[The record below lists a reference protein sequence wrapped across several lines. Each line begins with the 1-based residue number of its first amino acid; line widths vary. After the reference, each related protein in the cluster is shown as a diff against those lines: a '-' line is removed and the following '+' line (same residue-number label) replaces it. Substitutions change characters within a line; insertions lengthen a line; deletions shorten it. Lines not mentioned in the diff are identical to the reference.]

1 MKLDLVKPVAIS
13 LEPESQSI
21 ESTKDSSPPE
31 PSCSWCKG
39 STFSESQTEESGTRV
54 SESWQ
59 VLNWISSMEIGAF
72 CFRCLVTK
80 KKEYGEG
87 NIAFFFLSLKQESWV
102 WSVWNFR
109 VSSNFC
115 CGFGLRDENENALS
129 NLNLV
134 TVGGNVT
141 VTILFGGVL

>member
-31 PSCSWCKG
+31 PSCSWFKG

-87 NIAFFFLSLKQESWV
+87 NIAFFFFLWSKKVEFEAFEIFGFLLIFAVGLVWEMRMRMLSRIW
-102 WSVWNFR
+102 
-109 VSSNFC
+109 
-115 CGFGLRDENENALS
+115 
-129 NLNLV
+129 
-134 TVGGNVT
+134 
-141 VTILFGGVL
+141 I